1 MLKNKFQTL
10 SYTIYRNIVSKC
22 LSKAVKLLEENTK
35 ENLRDLVLVKIS
47 YNTKTQSILDENIN
61 GK

>member
-35 ENLRDLVLVKIS
+35 ENLCDLVLVKIS